1 MAESPVQVSEST
13 SIAMPIR
20 NLISIVLAVA
30 VGVWAYFG
38 VQERLNRLELNE
50 KLTTK
55 DVAALEKEL
64 KGDIEKNNEFRIK
77 WPRGEMGTL
86 PADNEQYMLLE
97 HLSGQVEKIGKE
109 LGDMMHNKVNITRL
123 QKDVEKL
130 MEEVEKL
137 KDKQRGLINGN
148 NNNHGGGT

>member
-1 MAESPVQVSEST
+1 MSEST

-20 NLISIVLAVA
+20 NLISIVAAVA

-55 DVAALEKEL
+55 DLSALEKEL
-64 KGDIEKNNEFRIK
+64 KADIEKNNDFRIK

-86 PADNEQYMLLE
+86 PADSEQFMLLE
-97 HLSGQVEKIGKE
+97 HMATQVEKITKD
-109 LGDMMHNKVNITRL
+109 LGEMMHNKVNITRL
-123 QKDVEKL
+123 QKDVEKIITD
-130 MEEVEKL
+130 VEKL
-137 KDKQRGLINGN
+137 KDGQRGLLNGGR
-148 NNNHGGGT
+148 NHK

>member
-1 MAESPVQVSEST
+1 MAEQPVSVSEST

-38 VQERLNRLELNE
+38 VIERLNRLEVNE

-55 DVAALEKEL
+55 DLSALEKEL
-64 KGDIEKNNEFRIK
+64 KADIEKNNDFRIK

-86 PADNEQYMLLE
+86 PADSEQFMLLE
-97 HLSGQVEKIGKE
+97 HMATQVEKILKD
-109 LGDMMHNKVNITRL
+109 LGEMMHNKVNITRL

-130 MEEVEKL
+130 GQDVEKL
-137 KDKQRGLINGN
+137 KDKQRGLINGG
-148 NNNHGGGT
+148 NNHK

>member
-1 MAESPVQVSEST
+1 MAEQPVSVSEST

-38 VQERLNRLELNE
+38 VIERLNRLEVNE

-55 DVAALEKEL
+55 DLSALEKEL
-64 KGDIEKNNEFRIK
+64 KADIEKNNDFRIK

-86 PADNEQYMLLE
+86 PADSEQFMLLE
-97 HLSGQVEKIGKE
+97 HMATQVEKILKD
-109 LGDMMHNKVNITRL
+109 LGEMMHNKVNITRL

-130 MEEVEKL
+130 GQDVEKL
-137 KDKQRGLINGN
+137 KDGQRGLLNGGSS
-148 NNNHGGGT
+148 HK

>member
-1 MAESPVQVSEST
+1 MAEQPVQVSEST

-55 DVAALEKEL
+55 DLSALEKEL
-64 KGDIEKNNEFRIK
+64 KADIEKNNDFRIK

-86 PADNEQYMLLE
+86 PADSEQFMLLE
-97 HLSGQVEKIGKE
+97 HMATQVEKITKD
-109 LGDMMHNKVNITRL
+109 LGEMMHNKVNITRL

-130 MEEVEKL
+130 AADVEKL
-137 KDKQRGLINGN
+137 KDKQRGLINGEST
-148 NNNHGGGT
+148 HK

>member
-1 MAESPVQVSEST
+1 MAEQPVSVSEST

-38 VQERLNRLELNE
+38 VIERLNRLEVNE

-55 DVAALEKEL
+55 DLSALEKEL
-64 KGDIEKNNEFRIK
+64 KADIEKNNDFRIK

-86 PADNEQYMLLE
+86 PADSEQFMLLE
-97 HLSGQVEKIGKE
+97 HMATQVEKI
-109 LGDMMHNKVNITRL
+109 T
-123 QKDVEKL
+123 
-130 MEEVEKL
+130 
-137 KDKQRGLINGN
+137 
-148 NNNHGGGT
+148 

>member
-1 MAESPVQVSEST
+1 MAEQPVQVSEST

-55 DVAALEKEL
+55 DLSALEKEL
-64 KGDIEKNNEFRIK
+64 KADIEKNNDFRIK

-86 PADNEQYMLLE
+86 PADSEQFMLLE
-97 HLSGQVEKIGKE
+97 HMATQVEKITKD
-109 LGDMMHNKVNITRL
+109 LGEMMHNKVNITRL

-130 MEEVEKL
+130 AADVEKL
-137 KDKQRGLINGN
+137 KDKQRGLINGEN
-148 NNNHGGGT
+148 THN

>member
-1 MAESPVQVSEST
+1 MAEQPVQVSEST

-55 DVAALEKEL
+55 DLSALEKEL
-64 KGDIEKNNEFRIK
+64 KADIEKNNDFRIK

-86 PADNEQYMLLE
+86 PADSEQFMLLE
-97 HLSGQVEKIGKE
+97 HMATQVEKITKD
-109 LGDMMHNKVNITRL
+109 LGEMMHNKVNITRL

-130 MEEVEKL
+130 AADVEKL
-137 KDKQRGLINGN
+137 KDKQRGLINGEN
-148 NNNHGGGT
+148 THK

>member
-1 MAESPVQVSEST
+1 MAEQPVQVSEST

-38 VQERLNRLELNE
+38 VIERLNRLEVNE

-55 DVAALEKEL
+55 DLSALEKEL
-64 KGDIEKNNEFRIK
+64 KADIEKNNDFRIK

-86 PADNEQYMLLE
+86 PADSEQFMLLE
-97 HLSGQVEKIGKE
+97 HMATQVEKITKD
-109 LGDMMHNKVNITRL
+109 LGEMMHNKVNITRL

-130 MEEVEKL
+130 AADVEKL
-137 KDKQRGLINGN
+137 KDGQRGLLNGEST
-148 NNNHGGGT
+148 HK

>member
-1 MAESPVQVSEST
+1 MAEQPVQVSEST

-55 DVAALEKEL
+55 DLSALEKEL
-64 KGDIEKNNEFRIK
+64 KADIEKNNDFRIK

-86 PADNEQYMLLE
+86 PADSEQFMLLE
-97 HLSGQVEKIGKE
+97 HMATQVEKITKD
-109 LGDMMHNKVNITRL
+109 LGEMMHNKVNITRL

-130 MEEVEKL
+130 AVDVENL
-137 KDKQRGLINGN
+137 KDKQRGLINGEST
-148 NNNHGGGT
+148 HK

>member
-1 MAESPVQVSEST
+1 MAEQPVSVSEST

-38 VQERLNRLELNE
+38 VIERLNRLEVNE

-55 DVAALEKEL
+55 DLSALEKEL
-64 KGDIEKNNEFRIK
+64 KADIEKNNDFRIK

-86 PADNEQYMLLE
+86 PADSEQFMLLE
-97 HLSGQVEKIGKE
+97 HMATQVEKIQEE
-109 LGDMMHNKVNITRL
+109 LGDMMHNKVNINRL

-130 MEEVEKL
+130 ATDVEKL
-137 KDKQRGLINGN
+137 KDKQRGLINGGN
-148 NNNHGGGT
+148 TYK

>member
-1 MAESPVQVSEST
+1 MAEQPVQVSEST

-55 DVAALEKEL
+55 DLSALEKEL
-64 KGDIEKNNEFRIK
+64 KADIEKNNDFRIK

-86 PADNEQYMLLE
+86 PADSEQFMLLE
-97 HLSGQVEKIGKE
+97 HMATQVEKILKD
-109 LGDMMHNKVNITRL
+109 LGEMMHNKVNITRL

-130 MEEVEKL
+130 GQDVEKL
-137 KDKQRGLINGN
+137 KDGQRGLLNGGSS
-148 NNNHGGGT
+148 HK

>member
-1 MAESPVQVSEST
+1 MAEEKPVAVSEST

-55 DVAALEKEL
+55 DLSALEKEL
-64 KGDIEKNNEFRIK
+64 KADIEKNNDFRIK
-77 WPRGEMGTL
+77 WPRGEMGVL
-86 PADNEQYMLLE
+86 PADSEQFMLLE
-97 HLSGQVEKIGKE
+97 HMATQVEKITKD
-109 LGDMMHNKVNITRL
+109 LGEMMHNKVNITRL
-123 QKDVEKL
+123 QKDVEKIITD
-130 MEEVEKL
+130 VEKL
-137 KDKQRGLINGN
+137 KDGQRGLLNGGR
-148 NNNHGGGT
+148 NHK

>member
-1 MAESPVQVSEST
+1 MAEQPVSVSEST

-55 DVAALEKEL
+55 DLSALEKEL
-64 KGDIEKNNEFRIK
+64 KADIEKNNDFRIK

-86 PADNEQYMLLE
+86 PADSEQFMLLE
-97 HLSGQVEKIGKE
+97 HMATQVEKILKD
-109 LGDMMHNKVNITRL
+109 LGEMMHNKVNITRL

-130 MEEVEKL
+130 GQDVEKL
-137 KDKQRGLINGN
+137 KDGQRGLLNGGSS
-148 NNNHGGGT
+148 HK

>member
-1 MAESPVQVSEST
+1 MAEQPVSVSEST

-55 DVAALEKEL
+55 DLSALEKEL
-64 KGDIEKNNEFRIK
+64 KADIEKNNDFRIK

-86 PADNEQYMLLE
+86 PADSEQFMLLE
-97 HLSGQVEKIGKE
+97 HMATQVEKILKD
-109 LGDMMHNKVNITRL
+109 LGEMMHNKVNITRL

-130 MEEVEKL
+130 GQDVEKL
-137 KDKQRGLINGN
+137 KDKQRGLINGGN
-148 NNNHGGGT
+148 THK

>member
-1 MAESPVQVSEST
+1 MAEQPVSVSEST

-38 VQERLNRLELNE
+38 VIERLNRLEVNE

-55 DVAALEKEL
+55 DLSALEKEL
-64 KGDIEKNNEFRIK
+64 KADIEKNNDFRIK

-86 PADNEQYMLLE
+86 PADSEQFMLLE
-97 HLSGQVEKIGKE
+97 HMATQVEKITKD
-109 LGDMMHNKVNITRL
+109 LGEMMHNKVNITRL

-130 MEEVEKL
+130 AVDVEKL
-137 KDKQRGLINGN
+137 KDKQRGLINGEN
-148 NNNHGGGT
+148 THK